1 VPSYLLSPESRDD
14 LREIRDYLAGRGG
27 RRLARYVLQEIAGA
41 FRLLAAHPEAGHF
54 RGDLT
59 PLPVK
64 FWPVFSYLIVYDP
77 AARPLAIVRVLH
89 GRQDIAAILS
99 RETE

>member
-1 VPSYLLSPESRDD
+1 M
-14 LREIRDYLAGRGG
+14 
-27 RRLARYVLQEIAGA
+27 LQEITAA
-41 FRLLAAHPEAGHF
+41 FRLLARTRRPAIFA
-54 RGDLT
+54 RDLT

-77 AARPLAIVRVLH
+77 AARPLAIVRLLH
-89 GRQDIAAILS
+89 GRQDVAAILS

>member
-1 VPSYLLSPESRDD
+1 
-14 LREIRDYLAGRGG
+14 
-27 RRLARYVLQEIAGA
+27 VLQEIAAA
-41 FRLLAAHPEAGHF
+41 FRLLASHPEAGHF

-77 AARPLAIVRVLH
+77 AARPLRHCAGAARPAGCRDDPLARRNNPGRV
-89 GRQDIAAILS
+89 
-99 RETE
+99 

>member
-1 VPSYLLSPESRDD
+1 
-14 LREIRDYLAGRGG
+14 
-27 RRLARYVLQEIAGA
+27 LQEITAA

-54 RGDLT
+54 RRDLT

-89 GRQDIAAILS
+89 GRQDVVAILNQ
-99 RETE
+99 ETE